1 MRMRRAAILALSAGA
16 ILATP
21 AAALASSHREAPFVT
36 KNPKTDGTDFY
47 MFNSYETGRA
57 GYVTIIANYQPL
69 QDAYGGPNY
78 FQMDPD
84 ALYEIE
90 IDNTGDGVEDLTF
103 QFQFNQTLTNLTVNP
118 NPGSAGGTP
127 DAGGGIALVISYPD
141 GGSAQTVHVPF
152 LNVGPIPANLNVT
165 ETYTA
170 GVVAGP
176 RRGMAASPISAASGG
191 ATTFTTPADYIGPH
205 SFGATTATAGAA
217 AYAAYASQYNYD
229 VNIPNCSTPA
239 KMFVGQRA
247 EGFAVNLGPIFDLID
262 APAAVV
268 TGTMGPQVVPNPL
281 AKKNV
286 TSIAL
291 EVPASC
297 LVSSATQPVIAGW
310 TTASVRQVR
319 IVNPGATYTVPSKE
333 GGAWTQVS
341 RLGMPL
347 VNEVVIGLPDKDHF
361 NASEP
366 SGDAQFVPYI
376 TNPTLAKVID
386 IVFMVGLEPQLFPR
400 TDLVTAFAE
409 GVPGVNAFP
418 APVTPFEALRLNT
431 TATTIFTPRP
441 AAMQSY
447 LGAAGCFVKG
457 VLTPTAT
464 GCDPTGFPNGRRP
477 GDDVVDIALDVMEGY
492 LIPATAPGGL
502 APAYAGATPTLFT
515 DGVQQIATQFGS
527 TFPYLNTP
535 NAGANGDGT

>member
-1 MRMRRAAILALSAGA
+1 
-16 ILATP
+16 
-21 AAALASSHREAPFVT
+21 
-36 KNPKTDGTDFY
+36 
-47 MFNSYETGRA
+47 
-57 GYVTIIANYQPL
+57 
-69 QDAYGGPNY
+69 
-78 FQMDPD
+78 MDPD

-90 IDNTGDGVEDLTF
+90 IDNTGDGVEDITF
-103 QFQFNQTLTNLTVNP
+103 QFQFSQRLTNLTVNP
-118 NPGSAGGTP
+118 NPGMAGGLP

-141 GGSAQTVHVPF
+141 GGAAQTVPVPF

-170 GVVAGP
+170 GVVMGP
-176 RRGMAASPISAASGG
+176 RRGSLPMTITNAPDGG
-191 ATTFTTPADYIGPH
+191 TFFTKPADYMGPH
-205 SFGATTATAGAA
+205 SYGASTAADGAT
-217 AYAAYASQYNYD
+217 AYAAYASQYVYTVD
-229 VNIPNCSTPA
+229 IPGCGGSA
-239 KMFVGQRA
+239 RMFVGPRA

-268 TGTMGPQVVPNPL
+268 TGAAPGAVNAVPNPL
-281 AKKNV
+281 ANKNI

-291 EVPASC
+291 EVPATC
-297 LVSSATQPVIAGW
+297 LAPSATQPVIAGW

-333 GGAWTQVS
+333 GGGWTQVS

-386 IVFMVGLEPQLFPR
+386 LVFMVGLEPQLFPR
-400 TDLVTAFAE
+400 TDLVTTFAE

-418 APVTPFEALRLNT
+418 GPITPFEALRLNT
-431 TATTIFTPRP
+431 TSSGIFAPRP
-441 AAMQSY
+441 PSMQSY
-447 LGAAGCFVKG
+447 LGAAGCFVQG
-457 VLTPTAT
+457 VLTPTAP

-477 GDDVVDIALDVMEGY
+477 GDDVVDVALDVMEGY
-492 LIPATAPGGL
+492 LIPASAPGGL
-502 APAYAGATPTLFT
+502 APAYAGPSPTLFT
-515 DGVQQIATQFGS
+515 DGVQQIATQFGV
-527 TFPYLNTP
+527 TFPYLNAP
-535 NAGANGDGT
+535 HAGANGDGT